1 MKKIVFFAAVLAV
14 LGLTACEKTLD
25 VGEDNAS
32 TGQVKNS
39 VLQVRTRGASGD
51 GATVAY
57 PVAVYVFE
65 GDECKASQTIGDEGQ
80 TLNIALTEGTYSVY
94 AVGGV
99 SSSDYVLPSVSDA
112 LTSSA
117 IALQEGKVLTDLM
130 TASATVTLVDGG
142 TNTVTLGM
150 ARKTMLIQDVTIK
163 KVPSAATAVTVTI
176 APLWQSLTIGGTYS
190 TTNGSSTIALT
201 RQEDGRTWRN
211 SGSAYLLPPSSQ
223 PASVS
228 VNITMGG
235 TTKTY
240 TYSTS
245 DELEAGYKINID
257 GTYTEAVG
265 VNLTGTITGATW
277 LGERTIS
284 FTFDEDGSSTSGND
298 NNGGDND
305 GDTQDFPLVGDTYQG
320 CYVLAVTVEDDGLLA
335 ELVLL
340 SPNERAVTSASDA
353 ESALASLGV
362 DGISD
367 WTVPTKAQMDAFAA
381 ARNDV
386 TPAPAAGI
394 YLYKNN
400 NGVYY
405 QYNLATGATGSAN
418 YITGINLRPVAI
430 VSITKDKTAMK
441 KYMFI
446 ALTLLVAACE
456 KPILD
461 EDVVL
466 MNEAN
471 VILHMTQYEQE
482 AFGNSGNRATT
493 RTATDI
499 TELCSR
505 LNIAIFDDDGTKVKT
520 VAQKEGD
527 ASFGTVALTLAA
539 GTYQLVVIAHNG
551 EGSATITSTE
561 KVTFPN
567 NKVTDT
573 FYYYGD
579 LVVTSEVQSYD
590 LTLTR
595 AVAMFRMVLTDDEIP
610 SSVAKFKFYYTGGS
624 STFSPSAGY
633 GCVNSKQTEI
643 RTVADGVTTF
653 DIFTLPHTEEDVL
666 TKLTVTALDANDNI
680 IKEKVFENVP
690 VSRNQVTRYTG
701 SFFGSG
707 GSGQTSDGTF
717 RLTADPDW
725 DSVNGYTF

>member
-1 MKKIVFFAAVLAV
+1 MKTKTLFASALAV
-14 LGLTACEKTLD
+14 LGLTACEKGLVDEAAVST
-25 VGEDNAS
+25 
-32 TGQVKNS
+32 TGQVGNS

-51 GATVAY
+51 GATVVY

-99 SSSDYVLPSVSDA
+99 SSSDYVLPTVSNA
-112 LTSSA
+112 LTTSA
-117 IALQEGKVLTDLM
+117 ITLQEGKELTDLM

-150 ARKTMLIQDVTIK
+150 TRKTMLIQDVTIK

-190 TTNGSSTIALT
+190 LTNGSSTITLT
-201 RQEDGRTWRN
+201 KQEDGRTWKN
-211 SGSAYLLPPSSQ
+211 NGSTYLLPPCSQ

-240 TYSTS
+240 TYNTS
-245 DELEAGYKINID
+245 DEMEAGYKINID

-298 NNGGDND
+298 NNGGCG
-305 GDTQDFPLVGDTYQG
+305 GDTQDFPSVGDTYQG
-320 CYVLAVTVEDDGLLA
+320 CYVLAVTVEDDGQSA
-335 ELVLL
+335 EVVLL
-340 SPNERAVTSASDA
+340 SPNEQAVTSASDA

-386 TPAPAAGI
+386 IPAPAAVH

-430 VSITKDKTAMK
+430 VSITKD
-441 KYMFI
+441 
-446 ALTLLVAACE
+446 
-456 KPILD
+456 
-461 EDVVL
+461 
-466 MNEAN
+466 
-471 VILHMTQYEQE
+471 
-482 AFGNSGNRATT
+482 
-493 RTATDI
+493 
-499 TELCSR
+499 
-505 LNIAIFDDDGTKVKT
+505 
-520 VAQKEGD
+520 
-527 ASFGTVALTLAA
+527 
-539 GTYQLVVIAHNG
+539 
-551 EGSATITSTE
+551 
-561 KVTFPN
+561 
-567 NKVTDT
+567 
-573 FYYYGD
+573 
-579 LVVTSEVQSYD
+579 
-590 LTLTR
+590 
-595 AVAMFRMVLTDDEIP
+595 
-610 SSVAKFKFYYTGGS
+610 
-624 STFSPSAGY
+624 
-633 GCVNSKQTEI
+633 
-643 RTVADGVTTF
+643 
-653 DIFTLPHTEEDVL
+653 
-666 TKLTVTALDANDNI
+666 
-680 IKEKVFENVP
+680 
-690 VSRNQVTRYTG
+690 
-701 SFFGSG
+701 
-707 GSGQTSDGTF
+707 
-717 RLTADPDW
+717 
-725 DSVNGYTF
+725 